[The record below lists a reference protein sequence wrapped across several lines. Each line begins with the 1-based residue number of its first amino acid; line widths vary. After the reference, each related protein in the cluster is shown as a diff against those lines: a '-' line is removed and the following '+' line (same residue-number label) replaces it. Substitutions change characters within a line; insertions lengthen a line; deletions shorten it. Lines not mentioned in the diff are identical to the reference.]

1 METYSTRGLPAGR
14 KVSYWNQISSETF
27 AAMEVRPRDS
37 LGFDGVL
44 SRAPLGPL
52 TLMDVHSAAARI
64 RHTRAHI
71 ARAAGDPSLLLL
83 APRQRAL
90 QLSIDGGAVVTVSAG
105 ECCFIDHARPYEIVH
120 GDAVRTLCVD
130 IPRRLLAP
138 LLPGPVQLTGRL
150 LRPDSADA
158 RLLAAALRCLG
169 EEMRPGA
176 NARFSPEVAH
186 GLLSLIVAAY
196 GAADG
201 TCVGRSRDARAQAFR
216 GHIDACLGDPRLRP
230 ADLAAQFGVSERY
243 VRAVLG
249 ASGESFSA
257 YLLRRRLERCAA
269 LLADPAWHA
278 RTITDIAFQA
288 GFGELTY
295 FGRAFRARYGT
306 APREYRRARRAGVT
320 PQVGTA
326 ASRALT

>member
-1 METYSTRGLPAGR
+1 METYSTRGLPAAR
-14 KVSYWNQISSETF
+14 KVSFWNQISSETF
-27 AAMEVRPRDS
+27 AAMEIRPRDS

-71 ARAAGDPSLLLL
+71 ARADDPSLLLL
-83 APRQRAL
+83 APLQRAL
-90 QLSIDGGAVVTVSAG
+90 QLSIEGGVAVAVAAG

-130 IPRRLLAP
+130 IPRRLIAS
-138 LLPGPVQLTGRL
+138 LLPGPVRLAGRL
-150 LRPDSADA
+150 LRPDSANA
-158 RLLAAALRCLG
+158 RLLSAALRCLG

-176 NARFSPEVAH
+176 SARFSPEVAH

-196 GAADG
+196 GTADG
-201 TCVGRSRDARAQAFR
+201 TSAGRSREARAQAFR

-243 VRAVLG
+243 MRAVLG
-249 ASGESFSA
+249 ASGESFTA

-269 LLADPAWHA
+269 LLADPVWRA

-288 GFGELTY
+288 GFGELTH
-295 FGRAFRARYGT
+295 FGRAFKARYGM

-320 PQVGTA
+320 PAVGA
-326 ASRALT
+326 IASRALT